1 MAETM
6 GAGHRASSTRPIRSL
21 GASRDRF
28 WLVAAVLIGAWVAAR
43 LGAFELSA
51 VVAGA
56 DEQPVRLPVTFAGID
71 HPFHA
76 ARAEILRRSLLEG
89 VPLRWIAQHQ
99 GGYPVEFYPL
109 GVAWLEVAIW
119 AMLLGSAPMMAAHK
133 LVVIGLF
140 LAPGVAYLLM
150 ARQDGW
156 PRSTAVVAFV
166 AHLMA
171 PGTWWQG
178 GYTELVEWGLVTNVA
193 AACAALFVLV
203 LLTGYLTTGSG
214 ALAAGATIGAAFAL
228 VTNPRSIVAL
238 GVVGLGTAAAFG
250 TSRGGHGVPPL
261 RVMGRLTIVAV
272 LTAALAAPELVSLF
286 RFGGLYIFTRYEWYA
301 DPTEYFLAIA
311 QSVSWPVLFLAIVGL
326 IAGLILPGRP
336 LTRAAAITL
345 VLYSV
350 ATFTLSF
357 GPGAHLIANLETPR
371 LMPFQRLLALYLAGV
386 GVHALAMRLSSVL
399 HVRSLTLDTV
409 LGVGVVAALALLP
422 MGAFAPASPD
432 GEIPMPQRSLYP
444 TPTTAAPEQAALA
457 QAVRAADAASLP
469 GTAILVLGSGLS
481 WHQQLWAPFW
491 TDRALFYDDWLWTWH
506 ARHVAPGYDPR
517 IGNAYAPA
525 AIAATLSE
533 DFLRRHG
540 VGAIVVADSERTA
553 GLKRRAEQSP
563 LLAPLRRGA
572 YAVYAVRS
580 PTTVVTFGDENASAS
595 IIANGRVLATGEG
608 AGGEATIRQNWF
620 PRWRATVNGRP
631 VPVMPTRDG
640 YMRVP
645 VPVGDVRLE
654 LVYAADRVDW
664 LARLGSVAAALV
676 LSVLLVRQA
685 WRWPRLR
692 AGLRIA
698 AR

>member
-1 MAETM
+1 M
-6 GAGHRASSTRPIRSL
+6 RPISIPW
-21 GASRDRF
+21 ATRDRL
-28 WLVAAVLIGAWVAAR
+28 WLAVAVLIGLWVAIQ
-43 LGAFELSA
+43 LGGFELST
-51 VVAGA
+51 VVADP
-56 DEQPVRLPVTFAGID
+56 DEQAVLVPVTFAGID

-89 VPLRWIAQHQ
+89 EPLRWIAQHQ

-109 GVAWLEVAIW
+109 GVAWLEVGVW
-119 AMLLGSAPMMAAHK
+119 AMLLGSAPLMVAHT

-166 AHLMA
+166 AHLMV

-193 AACAALFVLV
+193 AACAVLFALV
-203 LLTGYLTTGSG
+203 LLTGYVITGSG
-214 ALAAGATIGAAFAL
+214 ALAAGTVIGAAFAL

-250 TSRGGHGVPPL
+250 VSRGGHGVPPL

-301 DPTEYFLAIA
+301 DPTEYFLATV
-311 QSVSWPVLFLAIVGL
+311 QSSSWPVLFLAIVGL

-357 GPGAHLIANLETPR
+357 GPGAYLIANLETPR

-386 GVHALAMRLSSVL
+386 GAHVLATRVAGVL
-399 HVRSLTLDTV
+399 RVRPFTLDTV
-409 LGVGVVAALALLP
+409 LAIGVIAALAVLP

-432 GEIPMPQRSLYP
+432 GEIPMPQRSLFP
-444 TPTTAAPEQAALA
+444 TPTTAAPEQASFAE
-457 QAVRAADAASLP
+457 AVRAADASSLP

-491 TDRALFYDDWLWTWH
+491 TDRALFYDDWLWNWQT
-506 ARHVAPGYDPR
+506 RHVAPGYDPR
-517 IGNAYAPA
+517 FGNAYAPPT
-525 AIAATLSE
+525 IAATLSE

-540 VGAIVVADSERTA
+540 VGAIVVVDSQRTA
-553 GLKRRAEQSP
+553 SFKRQAEQSP

-572 YAVYAVRS
+572 YAVYLVRS
-580 PTTVVTFGDENASAS
+580 PTAIVTFGGKNAATS
-595 IIANGRVLATGEG
+595 ILANGRVLATGLG
-608 AGGEATIRQNWF
+608 TGGEATIRQNWF
-620 PRWRATVNGRP
+620 PRWQATVNGNS
-631 VPVMPTRDG
+631 VQVMPTRDG

-645 VPVGDVRLE
+645 VPAGDVGLE
-654 LVYAADRVDW
+654 LVYAVDRVDW
-664 LARLGSVAAALV
+664 IARLVSICGAL
-676 LSVLLVRQA
+676 STSAPLVRQL
-685 WRWPRLR
+685 WRWPPLRLR
-692 AGLRIA
+692 LRMV